1 MANRSHGRRFLGIGS
16 SEVPTTRWADS
27 DLLFGESPLVL
38 PEDVAQ
44 YREGRYYSQPQ
55 DNVYRQ
61 WLAGTDTIDDVNYA
75 ALFVLMMCDHFDVQW
90 ESGHA

>member
-44 YREGRYYSQPQ
+44 YNGVLVRSWRLHVKYGVKTPLPEPGGGAHARLKMLLSATP
-55 DNVYRQ
+55 
-61 WLAGTDTIDDVNYA
+61 DTP
-75 ALFVLMMCDHFDVQW
+75 
-90 ESGHA
+90 